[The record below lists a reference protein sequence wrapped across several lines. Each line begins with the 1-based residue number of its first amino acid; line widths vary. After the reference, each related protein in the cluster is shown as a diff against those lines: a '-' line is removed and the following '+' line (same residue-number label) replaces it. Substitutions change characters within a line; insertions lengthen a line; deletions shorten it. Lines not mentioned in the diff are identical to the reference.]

1 MNLIILVYDYNT
13 IIITNDLICDTTGP
27 GCGCQTQFRLIGI
40 RSDQL
45 PASDSSRL
53 TFDFFFVQ
61 SIATTRV
68 LALVHTAFTIS
79 LKHSMKGVV
88 QSTIWSLNCTRSPFE
103 THAKPRG

>member
-1 MNLIILVYDYNT
+1 MVVRLRVPTSFASDPNESRGIVRQ
-13 IIITNDLICDTTGP
+13 
-27 GCGCQTQFRLIGI
+27 GCGCQPQFHLIGI

-68 LALVHTAFTIS
+68 LALVHTSFTIS
-79 LKHSMKGVV
+79 LKHSMRGVV